1 MSRSTSS
8 AVRSVSLVVCILLST
23 VIAHAQY
30 RASIRGVV
38 TDPSGASVSDATVTL
53 LNTDTNLAMTAKSD
67 ENGIYIFNALPAAHY
82 KVTVEHPGFKTKVL
96 GSVQIIP
103 DQPNALDVRL
113 DLGQAQE
120 TITVSDTIQALDTE
134 TADTSGTIRSNEI
147 NSTPAVGRNVFML
160 AQLAPGITGDNSQ
173 GSGGGGNS
181 MPGNSG
187 PGNPSLAPGVNMG
200 IFATENGP
208 QINAGGMAAQHNG
221 ISIDGISTTSAVWG
235 GTTVITPSEDAVAE
249 VKVIS
254 NDYDA
259 ESGRFAAA
267 QIQVTSKSGS
277 NQVHGSA
284 FFTAHRPGLDAY
296 QSWNGPN
303 HVTRDDN
310 FFDQLGASLGGPIW
324 KNKIFGFFNWETV
337 RSPQGATTYSNA
349 WMETSAFDA
358 LTANAGP
365 IAKSYISFP

>member
-1 MSRSTSS
+1 M
-8 AVRSVSLVVCILLST
+8 
-23 VIAHAQY
+23 AHAQY
-30 RASIRGVV
+30 RGSIRGVI
-38 TDPSGASVSDATVTL
+38 TDPQGALVPGATVTL
-53 LNTDTNLAMTAKSD
+53 LNTDTNLAMTAASD
-67 ENGIYIFNALPAAHY
+67 QNGIYIFNALPAAHY
-82 KVTVEHPGFKTKVL
+82 KVTVQHPGFKTKVL
-96 GSVQIIP
+96 ESVQIIP
-103 DQPNALDVRL
+103 DQPNALDVQL
-113 DLGQAQE
+113 ELGQAQE

-187 PGNPSLAPGVNMG
+187 PGNPGLQPGVNMG

-235 GTTVITPSEDAVAE
+235 GTSVITPSEDAVAE

-296 QSWNGPN
+296 QSWNGPAGQ
-303 HVTRDDN
+303 VTRDDT
-310 FFDQLGASLGGPIW
+310 FFDQVGGSVGGPIW
-324 KNKIFGFFNWETV
+324 KNKIFVSSIGKPSAALRRLPHTVTLGWRHRRLMPSPQMPGLSPRLISPSPV
-337 RSPQGATTYSNA
+337 RSP
-349 WMETSAFDA
+349 
-358 LTANAGP
+358 
-365 IAKSYISFP
+365 AKRPSKT